1 MAKASNNDFPL
12 LARADELVDELRD
25 NAAKALR
32 EFDQDAIH
40 QARVATRRLKAAL
53 DLMEPVLGGEERKPF
68 SKALKKLRRRLGP
81 LRDLDV
87 MLEHLREMSR
97 LRAHAPAVKWLSE
110 NLERAR
116 ESARTES
123 AEGDRV
129 GQVLARLGT
138 WWGVREEV
146 ASARNA
152 IDSLLAEGLH
162 LQLDAFAE
170 RANGLVVG
178 STAAVPGP
186 TKEHKPPEDPHELRI
201 AGKSLRYSLEMAAV
215 EGHELPRKMMKTFKQ
230 MQESLG
236 LWHDYVV
243 LSERAM
249 RASLEALLP
258 HHDAALAAGVLD
270 LAKILLRRSDKHLKD
285 FARLWA
291 ERGQELSAG
300 IRSQF
305 PLTRPVISAPQKD
318 PGPSDSTETSPPAAP
333 AQDAAAS
340 G

>member
-1 MAKASNNDFPL
+1 MANVSGDEFPL
-12 LARADELVDELRD
+12 LARADALVDELRD

-87 MLEHLREMSR
+87 MLGHLGEMSR
-97 LRAHAPAVKWLSE
+97 LKSHAPAVKWLSE

-116 ESARTES
+116 ESARGES

-146 ASARNA
+146 AAARNA

-170 RANGLVVG
+170 RANGLAGGSSSVG
-178 STAAVPGP
+178 IV
-186 TKEHKPPEDPHELRI
+186 KPHDSKRAEDPHELRI

-236 LWHDYVV
+236 FWHDYVV

-249 RASLEALLP
+249 RASLDALLP

-270 LAKILLRRSDKHLKD
+270 LAKVLLRRSDKHLKD
-285 FARLWA
+285 FAKLWA

-300 IRSQF
+300 IRAQF
-305 PLTRPVISAPQKD
+305 PLTRPVITAPQKD
-318 PGPSDSTETSPPAAP
+318 PGPTGSAETRPTEAP
-333 AQDAAAS
+333 VEDAAAS
-340 G
+340 A

>member
-1 MAKASNNDFPL
+1 MVKSPGDEFPL
-12 LARADELVDELRD
+12 LVRTDALVDELRD

-32 EFDQDAIH
+32 EFDHEAIH

-53 DLMEPVLGGEERKPF
+53 DLMKPVLGGEERKPF
-68 SKALKKLRRRLGP
+68 SRALRKLRRRLGP

-87 MLEHLREMSR
+87 MMGHLREMSR
-97 LRAHAPAVKWLSE
+97 LKAHAPAVKWLSE

-116 ESARTES
+116 ESARGES

-146 ASARNA
+146 AAARSA

-170 RANGLVVG
+170 RADGLVLG
-178 STAAVPGP
+178 STSVATGP
-186 TKEHKPPEDPHELRI
+186 APDGKAPEDPHELRI
-201 AGKSLRYSLEMAAV
+201 AGKSLRYSLEMAAI

-249 RASLEALLP
+249 YASLEALLP
-258 HHDAALAAGVLD
+258 HHNAVLAAGVLD

-285 FARLWA
+285 FAQLWA

-300 IRSQF
+300 IRAQF
-305 PLTRPVISAPQKD
+305 PLTRPVIIAPQKD
-318 PGPSDSTETSPPAAP
+318 PDPPDSTETPPPEAP
-333 AQDAAAS
+333 VPDAAAS